1 MPSRPKQP
9 GSSASTATRSLL
21 SAARY
26 GLPELPSPHVR
37 RPRLLSALAASEHA
51 PLTLVSAPAGTGKTV
66 LVADWARQ
74 RLLRSPTGWVTF
86 DDGDDSLWVDLVL
99 CLGRLG
105 VPVPQVRT
113 GSTGATRLSRSQ
125 LTALAEGIASAPQRL
140 TVVLDGYDL
149 VSPDEARELHYLL
162 EHAAGRL
169 GLVLVT
175 RVDPALPLY
184 RYRLDDSL
192 VELRVADLAF
202 DDSEASTLL
211 GSAGVALDAEVLH
224 AVNTRVRGWAA
235 GLRFAAR
242 ALVGQDDVDRSAA
255 SAVTSAVDIN
265 EYLVGEVLDVQTP
278 EVRDFLL
285 ETAVA
290 DVLSP
295 ALVTEL
301 RGPEA
306 RHVLAGL
313 GHPSTFV
320 EPVPGQP
327 GCFRYYP
334 FFKELLQ
341 AQLAYERPQ
350 RWAELHRTAATWCER
365 EGLPDRALSHLAAIH
380 AWREVAAL
388 MVAADRVAVLLSEG
402 DLAGP
407 LWSAATRLPR
417 ELEAPEACA
426 VRAAVALVLG
436 DAHTCAR
443 ELATGRAGLRT
454 APAEAGRS
462 AAPSVVAATLAVIDV
477 ARATMDGSADE
488 AAVLGEVA
496 AEALEHAHLTSLG
509 VGSPG
514 LVALLARCR
523 GITAMRRGDARRA
536 RAVLHEAAASVT
548 EGSGMPSGIRADV
561 LGHLAVVDAFEGHLA
576 RAARAAEDS
585 LALSDGR
592 RSGAVCHG
600 EAAAHIALGAIAL
613 ERCHAKEAR
622 HHVSVAFASPAL
634 CGHPLCRAMA
644 ESVLAGVERA
654 AGGAQ
659 AALTR
664 LETAADAAGK
674 TDPWL
679 ADRLRVEA
687 ARLGLAS
694 GRTELA
700 LDSLD
705 AVEHQGMPQAAAVA
719 AVAFAQLGQ
728 FTAVE
733 DRLSHLRRNDPNPQ
747 TEVMALLAEGARDLL
762 QHAPVRAHAAL
773 DRSLRLAAP
782 EGMRR
787 PFREGGVLVQR
798 LLTSD
803 PVALREHAWL
813 AAGPVGDRPAGAA
826 PHALSQALPRASEAP
841 VEELTAKELEVL
853 AHLAELLTTE
863 EIAGRMFISVNT
875 VRTHVR
881 NILRKLGVNRRNAA
895 IRRARELGLLGSS
908 DPTAASAS

>member
-1 MPSRPKQP
+1 MPSRPKKT
-9 GSSASTATRSLL
+9 GSSSSTATRSLL

-26 GLPELPSPHVR
+26 GIPGLPSPHVA
-37 RPRLLSALAASEHA
+37 RPRLLSALAASEHT
-51 PLTLVSAPAGTGKTV
+51 PLTLVSAPAGTGKTT

-74 RLLRSPTGWVTF
+74 RLLRSPTAWVTF
-86 DDGDDSLWVDLVL
+86 DDGGDSLWVDLVL

-105 VPVPQVRT
+105 VPVPQVRADGT
-113 GSTGATRLSRSQ
+113 GTTRLSRSQ
-125 LTALAEGIASAPQRL
+125 LTTLAEGIASAPQRL

-149 VSPDEARELHYLL
+149 VHPDEARELHYLL
-162 EHAAGRL
+162 EHTAGRL

-184 RYRLDDSL
+184 RYRLEDSL

-202 DDSEASTLL
+202 DDSEAATLL
-211 GSAGVALDAEVLH
+211 GRAGVALDAEVLH

-242 ALVGQDDVDRSAA
+242 ALAGQDDVDRSAA

-265 EYLVGEVLDVQTP
+265 EYLVGEVLDVQTS

-380 AWREVAAL
+380 AWQEVAAL

-417 ELEAPEACA
+417 ELDAPEACA
-426 VRAAVALVLG
+426 VRAAVSLVLG
-436 DAHTCAR
+436 DAHTCAG
-443 ELATGRAGLRT
+443 ELA
-454 APAEAGRS
+454 AGRDGLL
-462 AAPSVVAATLAVIDV
+462 AAPTDAARPAPPVVAATLAAIDV
-477 ARATMDGSADE
+477 ARAAMDGSADE

-496 AEALEHAHLTSLG
+496 AEALEHARPSSLG
-509 VGSPG
+509 VTNPG

-523 GITAMRRGDARRA
+523 GLTAMRRGDARRA
-536 RAVLHEAAASVT
+536 RAVLNEAAVSVT
-548 EGSGMPSGIRADV
+548 EASGMPSGILADV
-561 LGHLAVVDAFEGHLA
+561 LGHLAVVDVLEGHLA
-576 RAARAAEDS
+576 RAARTAEDS
-585 LALSDGR
+585 LALSDGK
-592 RSGAVCHG
+592 RSAAVCHG

-622 HHVSVAFASPAL
+622 HHVSVAFTSPTL
-634 CGHPLCRAMA
+634 GGHPLCRALA
-644 ESVLAGVERA
+644 EAVLAGVERA
-654 AGGAQ
+654 AGNPQ

-664 LETAADAAGK
+664 LDSAADAAGR

-694 GRTELA
+694 GRTEQA
-700 LDSLD
+700 LNSLN

-719 AVAFAQLGQ
+719 AVAFAQMGQ
-728 FTAVE
+728 LTAVE
-733 DRLSHLRRNDPNPQ
+733 DRLSHVRHNDPNLQ
-747 TEVMALLAEGARDLL
+747 TEVMALLAEGARDL
-762 QHAPVRAHAAL
+762 QQNAPVRAHAAL

-787 PFREGGVLVQR
+787 PFREGGALVQR
-798 LLTSD
+798 LLSSD
-803 PVALREHAWL
+803 PVALQEHAWL
-813 AAGPVGDRPAGAA
+813 AQGPIGDRPAGAA
-826 PHALSQALPRASEAP
+826 PHASSQHAVLRASEAP

-881 NILRKLGVNRRNAA
+881 NILRKLAVNRRNAA
-895 IRRARELGLLGSS
+895 IRRARELGLLGDS
-908 DPTAASAS
+908 DATTASAS